1 MGIPGVKQ
9 SFALFRFFKGPP
21 AVLEI
26 VLPEEMTTDNLQP
39 PQLPGTSV
47 SRGPKMAIPEQMKK
61 LFQDMKMRIA
71 IEIEGEI
78 LRTNATHRQGSTITL
93 MDVDFGKLLGKLEA
107 LQKINEEMSRNPA
120 KAKESLEKLP
130 GVKIELHREVHVEFA
145 GTQPRDAA
153 YWIDKGAVAH
163 TYGNPEAAIKYYTK
177 AIKLDPNNPS
187 AHFNAGLSYETMG
200 QYERALSSIDKAI
213 ELNPSKGQY
222 FYGRGSVY
230 LMAGDKDRATEDFR
244 RAAELGDENAQAYFD
259 SAPQGRSSD

>member
-1 MGIPGVKQ
+1 
-9 SFALFRFFKGPP
+9 
-21 AVLEI
+21 
-26 VLPEEMTTDNLQP
+26 
-39 PQLPGTSV
+39 
-47 SRGPKMAIPEQMKK
+47 MAIPEQMKK